1 MNQTL
6 DSTVEA
12 LTFNFASYGVF
23 TLVNNLWTWVAVIMA
38 AVSFWRMRATAATLS
53 CFEKPDDQKPS
64 TSITGRPEEKNP
76 TLSASVGETSRVW
89 PLVCNDGGMTKGEKF
104 KWTVY
109 YEDGDRE
116 TDDGGMDMTVAEWS
130 KGDGGREEKEG
141 SGGGGEWW
149 ERVLKVRKGEMMCYG
164 YQDLT
169 VLNGN
174 VVRLWDGSCRRRW

>member
-12 LTFNFASYGVF
+12 LTFNFASYGVL
-23 TLVNNLWTWVAVIMA
+23 TVVNNPWTWVAVIMA
-38 AVSFWRMRATAATLS
+38 AVSFWRMRATCGAAATLS
-53 CFEKPDDQKPS
+53 RYEKSDQKPS

-89 PLVCNDGGMTKGEKF
+89 PFVYNDGGMTKGEKF

-109 YEDGDRE
+109 YEDDDRE
-116 TDDGGMDMTVAEWS
+116 THDGDMVMTVAEWS
-130 KGDGGREEKEG
+130 NGDGGREEG

-149 ERVLKVRKGEMMCYG
+149 ERVLKVRKGEMVCYG

-174 VVRLWDGSCRRRW
+174 VVRLWDGSCRRGW